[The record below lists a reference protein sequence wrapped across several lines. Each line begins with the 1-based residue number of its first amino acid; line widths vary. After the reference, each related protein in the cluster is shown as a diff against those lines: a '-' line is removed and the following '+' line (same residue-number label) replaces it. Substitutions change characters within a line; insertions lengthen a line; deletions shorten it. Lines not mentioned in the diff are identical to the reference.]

1 MAEREERVFAVVAR
15 HTRVAHAPERNMVV
29 HNVHNRVVDTSAA
42 RGSMVQDIVSIRSEV
57 V

>member
-1 MAEREERVFAVVAR
+1 MAKRKERVFAMVAR

-29 HNVHNRVVDTSAA
+29 YNVHYRVVDTSAA
-42 RGSMVQDIVSIRSEV
+42 RRSMVQNIVFIRSEV